1 MTRRLTLFCGALG
14 VTMFL
19 GSAARA
25 QLHPDYKL
33 TLRRPNIRTPQV
45 SRQIVCEKPIVSCL
59 PDTTRRV
66 EVRLPNKR
74 VPSVSRRVNPRT
86 PLVRRRILHRQPVTG
101 QFQTVEED

>member
-1 MTRRLTLFCGALG
+1 MRRLTALCGALG

-19 GSAARA
+19 GAVAHA

-45 SRQIVCEKPIVSCL
+45 SRQIHYKKPIVSRL

-74 VPSVSRRVNPRT
+74 VLSVSRRVNPRT
-86 PLVRRRILHRQPVTG
+86 PISGRRILHRQPVTG